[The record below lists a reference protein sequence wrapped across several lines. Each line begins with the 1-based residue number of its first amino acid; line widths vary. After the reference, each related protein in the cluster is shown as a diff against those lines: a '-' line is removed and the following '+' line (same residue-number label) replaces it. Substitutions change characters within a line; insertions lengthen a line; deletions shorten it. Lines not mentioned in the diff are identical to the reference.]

1 MKKSYIILFLIIFI
15 FILSILTFII
25 PKYSNTNEKFQS
37 KETDN
42 KKIPKVIHMTYIS
55 YQHVPQK
62 VWDNL
67 KKFAP
72 DYKILFYSD
81 EACKDFLK
89 KNYDKKI
96 LDIWNNLK
104 VGAHK
109 ADLFRYCC
117 LYKLGGVYLDIKMKP
132 EKMLNKIFNHN
143 REGMLY
149 TSLSNMGE
157 YIFQG
162 ILASYPQNSIFLE
175 LIEDFN
181 NFKNGDKYHF
191 FTKVFY
197 NNINK
202 KIKRKPSIKE
212 NKINNNESIYLFI
225 EKNIKNN
232 NENAD
237 RWGGYY
243 AIYDGDERIMK
254 TRYTD
259 FPWKKL
265 NNYKVNNKVIE
276 V

>member
-55 YQHVPQK
+55 YQNVPQK

-96 LDIWNNLK
+96 FNMYEKLRR
-104 VGAHK
+104 GAHK

-143 REGMLY
+143 REGLLY
-149 TSLSNMGE
+149 TCINHDGKHI
-157 YIFQG
+157 YQG
-162 ILASYPQNSIFLE
+162 LLASYPKNKIFLD
-175 LIEDFN
+175 LMDDFDNFN
-181 NFKNGDKYHF
+181 NDNYHY
-191 FTKVFY
+191 FTKSFMRIIKEK
-197 NNINK
+197 INK
-202 KIKRKPSIKE
+202 EPTIKY
-212 NKINNNESIYLFI
+212 NKIDDDNYIYLFK
-225 EKNIKNN
+225 EKNIQMN
-232 NENAD
+232 NEKKD
-237 RWGGYY
+237 RYGGYFS
-243 AIYDGDERIMK
+243 IYDGDERIMK

-259 FPWKKL
+259 FPWKKT
-265 NNYKVNNKVIE
+265 NNYKVNSKVIE

>member
-1 MKKSYIILFLIIFI
+1 MKKFYIILILISLIFI
-15 FILSILTFII
+15 ISILSFSIR
-25 PKYSNTNEKFQS
+25 KYSNTNEKFKS
-37 KETDN
+37 KKTDN
-42 KKIPKVIHMTYIS
+42 KKIPKVIHLTYIS

-89 KNYDKKI
+89 NNYDTEI

-132 EKMLNKIFNHN
+132 EKMLNTIFNHN

-149 TSLSNMGE
+149 TCIGNNNSR
-157 YIFQG
+157 IFQG
-162 ILASYPQNSIFLE
+162 LLASYPKNPIFLE
-175 LIEDFN
+175 SIEDFYD
-181 NFKNGDKYHF
+181 FKNGDNYHF
-191 FTKVFY
+191 FTKSLY
-197 NNINK
+197 NAIK
-202 KIKRKPSIKE
+202 KKLNRTPTIKE
-212 NKINNNESIYLFI
+212 NKINNNETIYLFI

-232 NENAD
+232 NDDTD
-237 RWGGYY
+237 RYGGYY

-259 FPWKKL
+259 FPWKNPDNYKL
-265 NNYKVNNKVIE
+265 NKNIIE
-276 V
+276 I

>member
-1 MKKSYIILFLIIFI
+1 MNRIYIILILISLIFL
-15 FILSILTFII
+15 LSILS
-25 PKYSNTNEKFQS
+25 SNNIESYDNTREKFKS
-37 KETDN
+37 KQTDN

-55 YQHVPQK
+55 YEQVPQK

-81 EACKDFLK
+81 EACKEFIK
-89 KNYDKKI
+89 ENYDKKI

-117 LYKLGGVYLDIKMKP
+117 LYKLGGVYLDIKIKP
-132 EKMLNKIFNHN
+132 EKNLNKIFNHN
-143 REGMLY
+143 KEGMLY
-149 TSLSNMGE
+149 TSFSSMGE

-162 ILASYPQNSIFLE
+162 VLASYPKNPIFLE

-181 NFKNGDKYHF
+181 NLKNGDNYHF
-191 FTKVFY
+191 FTKSFY
-197 NNINK
+197 NTIT
-202 KIKRKPSIKE
+202 RKLNRTPSIKE

-232 NENAD
+232 ND
-237 RWGGYY
+237 IKDSRGGYF
-243 AIYDGDERIMK
+243 AIYDENERIMK
-254 TRYTD
+254 TRYSD
-259 FPWKKL
+259 FPWKPRKL
-265 NNYKVNNKVIE
+265 
-276 V
+276 

>member
-1 MKKSYIILFLIIFI
+1 MKKSYIILFLISFI
-15 FILSILTFII
+15 FILSILTFSI

-55 YQHVPQK
+55 YEHVPQK

-67 KKFAP
+67 NKFAP

-81 EACKDFLK
+81 EACKDFIK
-89 KNYDKKI
+89 KNYEKKI

-117 LYKLGGVYLDIKMKP
+117 LYKLGGIYLDIKIKP
-132 EKMLNKIFNHN
+132 EKMFNKIFNHN

-149 TSLSNMGE
+149 TSFSHMGE

-181 NFKNGDKYHF
+181 NFKNGDNYHF

-202 KIKRKPSIKE
+202 KIKGKPSIKE

-232 NENAD
+232 DEKAD

-259 FPWKKL
+259 FPWKKT
-265 NNYKVNNKVIE
+265 NNYKVNSKVIE
-276 V
+276 I

>member
-1 MKKSYIILFLIIFI
+1 MKKFYVILFLISFI
-15 FILSILTFII
+15 FIISILSFSIR
-25 PKYSNTNEKFQS
+25 KYSNTNEKFQS

-89 KNYDKKI
+89 KNYDTKI

-117 LYKLGGVYLDIKMKP
+117 LYKLGGVYLDIKIKP
-132 EKMLNKIFNHN
+132 EKNLNEIFDHSK
-143 REGMLY
+143 EGMLY
-149 TSLSNMGE
+149 TCIGNLNKL
-157 YIFQG
+157 IFQG
-162 ILASYPQNSIFLE
+162 VLASYPKNPIFLE

-181 NFKNGDKYHF
+181 NFKNEDNYDY
-191 FTKVFY
+191 FTEKFY
-197 NNINK
+197 K
-202 KIKRKPSIKE
+202 TIKRKLNRTPTIKY
-212 NKINNNESIYLFI
+212 NKLNNNESLYLFI

-232 NENAD
+232 NDDTD
-237 RWGGYY
+237 RYGGYF

-254 TRYTD
+254 TRYCD
-259 FPWKKL
+259 FPWKKPV
-265 NNYKVNNKVIE
+265 NYKINKNVIE
-276 V
+276 I

>member
-1 MKKSYIILFLIIFI
+1 MNKIYICIILLILLII
-15 FILSILTFII
+15 LSFLFN
-25 PKYSNTNEKFQS
+25 KSTNENY
-37 KETDN
+37 EN
-42 KKIPKVIHMTYIS
+42 ENRKIPKVIHMTYIS
-55 YQHVPQK
+55 YEHVPQK

-67 KKFAP
+67 NKFAP

-81 EACKDFLK
+81 EACKDFIK

-96 LDIWNNLK
+96 FNMYEKLRH
-104 VGAHK
+104 GAHK

-202 KIKRKPSIKE
+202 KIKGKPSIKE

-259 FPWKKL
+259 FPWKKT
-265 NNYKVNNKVIE
+265 NNYKVNSKVIE
-276 V
+276 I